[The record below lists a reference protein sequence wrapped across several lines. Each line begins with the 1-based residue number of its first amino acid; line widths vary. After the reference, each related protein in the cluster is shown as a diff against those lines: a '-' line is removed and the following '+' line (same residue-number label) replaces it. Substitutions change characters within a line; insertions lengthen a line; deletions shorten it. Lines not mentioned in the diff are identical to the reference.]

1 MSEILHAGGADIFG
15 PSIIGAAWILD
26 PWHVAPDYA
35 PQVHEKPLP
44 DHGKPPSLLPSEI
57 FDSSITSH
65 VDRLLPDDGVGRNVH
80 IDPAII
86 HKAVATYL
94 NETDVQLIPHPTQQM
109 ADFERRLHH
118 RVEKFEAAAGMSYE
132 GVLASPTLQA
142 ELSPKEKGLFHRAK
156 QMDLR
161 LTGAHIEN
169 GAHKQ
174 EVSLRPK
181 EPTEWDPQAL
191 AEFHKN
197 GQLDVSYYS
206 LIHGSAPDGEQAPLL
221 TAHKP
226 SSPSLKVLD
235 DVQRSIRDGMSP
247 LWLAGMPFAAV
258 IGDRNLPPWKRAMM
272 ATALLATT
280 LYACNPI
287 VPNTPSAP
295 TPHGTLPP
303 PGSTEL
309 GPTLSAAQET
319 GAMMAQTAE
328 GRAFYQALTA
338 HGVDASAC
346 SPDVL
351 GSLVVEQ
358 HLPLETV
365 IGLTTIATDALKN
378 TPEPDHL
385 KAMVCDAVPGAN
397 GTQTVSF
404 YFSGDKDF
412 TGDGTPDIFIP
423 SQAKVLLPGAIIDGV
438 PQVVAPVVEG
448 QPPAGAPVVAP
459 SWSASGGE
467 IPAEIRGLMTVEEQ
481 SIRASLAAQG
491 IDPNSVLIHDVTRGS
506 GNDFRMGSGVTNLAQ
521 TIAYY
526 PVFDDSTSTKEYA
539 WRPDRRPTDRPWHWE
554 EVLRVGDG
562 KIEVVFDPDS
572 EAPQFVVLT
581 PDESHMMGWF
591 NNLTGQWLTKDGKE
605 LTESLA
611 STATMT
617 ATIPAPATETPAP
630 TATPETGPTS
640 CLDKGAWDKVI
651 TENGFTSAQEAV
663 KAFVEKYGAGG
674 RVIYA
679 ARNNSAFRVFYDN
692 ALYFGEYKIAVH
704 KDGYTGW
711 AYCSLFALPGGSE
724 SNPNL
729 VSVVTDATING
740 KWSGTRI
747 NDFGSGFHQ
756 MASEADARVWLRNR
770 IGKPMAVAISTAIT
784 SKMFPD
790 SPTFNDFQ
798 GSSRSVMKPLA
809 QDSYVTRLGND
820 RVLYGQITNSSRPD
834 PVAIAD
840 SLDPNKELG
849 LFADYLEAGSP

>member
-328 GRAFYQALTA
+328 GRAFYQALTT

-640 CLDKGAWDKVI
+640 CLDKDAVQTVVNSYLELKQKADLI
-651 TENGFTSAQEAV
+651 EALQAHV
-663 KAFVEKYGAGG
+663 DKYGGISTGVG
-674 RVIYA
+674 RDKTNTYA
-679 ARNNSAFRVFYDN
+679 LGMGYNNVPI
-692 ALYFGEYKIAVH
+692 LGEFEITL
-704 KDGYTGW
+704 KDGTG
-711 AYCSLFALPGGSE
+711 YCTVFAVPVTNAQKKVL
-724 SNPNL
+724 
-729 VSVVTDATING
+729 SVNIFAMFTDAIIG
-740 KWSGTRI
+740 GMYSGSQMPYYTEDGRI
-747 NDFGSGFHQ
+747 ARQFIADRVNDGAPVDVAFLLTYDPS
-756 MASEADARVWLRNR
+756 RP
-770 IGKPMAVAISTAIT
+770 IGIS
-784 SKMFPD
+784 SYDYK
-790 SPTFNDFQ
+790 N
-798 GSSRSVMKPLA
+798 RSVLLDIVKK
-809 QDSYVTRLGND
+809 SYVWRFGDDLKKLQEVAGS
-820 RVLYGQITNSSRPD
+820 ITWPD
-834 PVAIAD
+834 PMKIVE
-840 SLDPNKELG
+840 SLDPTQEVG
-849 LFADYLEAGSP
+849 LLSSLIRKH